1 MTFINLW
8 LKQNRDLLLVGAV
21 ICILCMLFV
30 PIPPVLLDILLIFN
44 FSIALLILL
53 LTFYSDKPTSFST
66 FPSLLLI
73 VTLFRLA
80 LNIASTRLIL
90 SDGEAGKVIE
100 SIGIYVVGGNYVIG
114 LVVFFI
120 LVMVQYVV
128 VTSGAQR
135 VAEVAARFTLD
146 SLPGKQMSIDA
157 DLNMGLIG
165 EEAARERRLTL
176 EKEANF
182 YGSMDGASK
191 FVKGDAVA
199 GIILIFIN
207 IIGGLAVGVAQ
218 LGMDW
223 SDAVHTYTLLTVGDG
238 IVTQIPSL
246 IISTATGLLIT
257 RAATDARLSQ
267 EIGQQM
273 GSSPKSLMIVAAM
286 LGFAMFLPGLPK
298 VPVLI
303 AFFTFAVCSYL
314 VWKTAVRQQLVV
326 SEPNESAPAASQNTD
341 VSTNVSNTPEQMLA
355 FYPLELLVNADL
367 IDFIQN
373 TDPLK
378 QRFETFRQQFARNM
392 GMVLPELRLQNS
404 VELAAH
410 TYQIKIHGSLLA
422 TGTIL
427 PEQLLVIDHKAEFLA
442 VKGES
447 TREPTFGLAAMWIDP
462 SQEKQARAASYTVV
476 DPGTVLLTHLTELM
490 RTHAADLLSRQE
502 TERLLNR
509 LDKANQSMVD
519 ELVPAL
525 LTLSDIQKV
534 LQQLLAEK
542 VTIKPLP
549 LILEALLENAR
560 KHKEPMQLVEF
571 VRQKMKLHLVETLLD
586 KEGKLQIL
594 TLEGGLE
601 QSLVQGLQQDGARQF
616 FAVAPQLAEQLIQQL
631 TTHSERL
638 IAARLPVVLLC
649 YPQLRQPL
657 KQLLDRVLP
666 HMHVLAL
673 NEIPTTVS
681 VKNAGL
687 ILHSNQAA

>member
-1 MTFINLW
+1 MNIFSLW
-8 LKQNRDLLLVGAV
+8 LSQNRDLLLVGAV
-21 ICILCMLFV
+21 IGILCMLFV
-30 PIPPVLLDILLIFN
+30 PVPPVLLDILLIFN
-44 FSIALLILL
+44 FSIALLVLL

-90 SDGEAGKVIE
+90 NDGEAGKVIE

-165 EEAARERRLTL
+165 EDGARERRLTL

-191 FVKGDAVA
+191 FVKGDAIA

-223 SDAVHTYTLLTVGDG
+223 SKAVHTYTLLTVGDG

-273 GSSPKSLMIVAAM
+273 GSSPKSLMIVATM
-286 LGFAMFLPGLPK
+286 LGFAMLLPGLPK
-298 VPVLI
+298 VPVFI
-303 AFFTFAVCSYL
+303 AFVTFAACGYL
-314 VWKTAVRQQLVV
+314 VWRTATRQQQL
-326 SEPNESAPAASQNTD
+326 SLQDEIIQPSMQNSNQSTSLNSA
-341 VSTNVSNTPEQMLA
+341 PEQMLN

-367 IDFIQN
+367 FDFVQN
-373 TDPLK
+373 KDPLK

-392 GMVLPELRLQNS
+392 GMVLPELRLQS
-404 VELAAH
+404 SADIAAN
-410 TYQIKIHGSLLA
+410 TYQIRIHGSQLA
-422 TGTIL
+422 IGTIY
-427 PEQLLVIDHKAEFLA
+427 PEQLLVIDHKAEFQA

-447 TREPTFGLAAMWIDP
+447 TKEPTFGLAAMWIELE
-462 SQEKQARAASYTVV
+462 QEKLARAASYTVV

-490 RTHAADLLSRQE
+490 RTHASELLSRQE
-502 TERLLNR
+502 VERLLNR

-525 LTLSDIQKV
+525 LSLSDIQKV
-534 LQQLLAEK
+534 LQQLLIEK
-542 VTIKPLP
+542 VSIKPLP
-549 LILEALLENAR
+549 LILEALVENAR

-571 VRQKMKLHLVETLLD
+571 VRQKMKLHLVEALLD

-594 TLEGGLE
+594 TLEGVLE
-601 QSLVQGLQQDGARQF
+601 QNLVQGLQQDGTRQF
-616 FAVAPQLAEQLIQQL
+616 FAVNPQLAEHLIQQL
-631 TTHSERL
+631 TSHSERL

-649 YPQLRQPL
+649 YPQLRLPL
-657 KQLLDRVLP
+657 KQLIDRVLP

-687 ILHSNQAA
+687 ILQYRQAA

>member
-1 MTFINLW
+1 MNFLNIW

-30 PIPPVLLDILLIFN
+30 PVPPVLLDILLIFN

-90 SDGEAGKVIE
+90 NDGEAGKVIE
-100 SIGIYVVGGNYVIG
+100 SIGIYVVAGNYVIG

-128 VTSGAQR
+128 VTNGAQR

-165 EEAARERRLTL
+165 EEAARERRLAL

-286 LGFAMFLPGLPK
+286 LGFAMLLPGLPK
-298 VPVLI
+298 VPVFI
-303 AFFTFAVCSYL
+303 AFVTFAVCGYL
-314 VWKTAVRQQLVV
+314 VWRTAVRQQQQVV
-326 SEPNESAPAASQNTD
+326 VDPNETLPVASQNT
-341 VSTNVSNTPEQMLA
+341 NVGTTPEQMLT

-367 IDFIQN
+367 LEFIQN

-392 GMVLPELRLQNS
+392 GMVLPELRIQSS
-404 VELAAH
+404 VDLASH
-410 TYQIKIHGSLLA
+410 GYQIKIHGSLLA
-422 TGTIL
+422 TGTIF

-442 VKGES
+442 VQGES
-447 TREPTFGLAAMWIDP
+447 TKEPTFGLAAMWIDP
-462 SQEKQARAASYTVV
+462 TQEKQARAASYTVV

-490 RTHAADLLSRQE
+490 RTHASDLLSRQE

-560 KHKEPMQLVEF
+560 KHKEPLQLVEF
-571 VRQKMKLHLVETLLD
+571 VRQKMKLHLVEALLD

-601 QSLVQGLQQDGARQF
+601 QSLVQGLQQDGARQY
-616 FAVAPQLAEQLIQQL
+616 FAVDPHLAEQLIQQL

-687 ILHSNQAA
+687 ILHSKQAA

>member
-1 MTFINLW
+1 MNFINLW

-30 PIPPVLLDILLIFN
+30 PVPPVLLDILLIFN

-90 SDGEAGKVIE
+90 NDGEAGKVIE
-100 SIGIYVVGGNYVIG
+100 SIGIYVVAGNYVIG

-128 VTSGAQR
+128 VTNGAQR

-165 EEAARERRLTL
+165 EDAARERRLAL

-223 SDAVHTYTLLTVGDG
+223 SEAVHTYTLLTVGDG

-286 LGFAMFLPGLPK
+286 LGFAMLLPGLPK
-298 VPVLI
+298 VPLFI
-303 AFFTFAVCSYL
+303 AFVTFAVCGYL
-314 VWKTAVRQQLVV
+314 VWRTAVRQQQQGVPD
-326 SEPNESAPAASQNTD
+326 PNEALPLASPNPD
-341 VSTNVSNTPEQMLA
+341 ASTTPEQMLT

-367 IDFIQN
+367 LDFIQN

-404 VELAAH
+404 VDLVSH
-410 TYQIKIHGSLLA
+410 SYQIKIHGSLLA
-422 TGTIL
+422 TGTIF
-427 PEQLLVIDHKAEFLA
+427 PELLLVIDHKAEFLA
-442 VKGES
+442 VQGER
-447 TREPTFGLAAMWIDP
+447 TKEPTFGLAAMWIDP
-462 SQEKQARAASYTVV
+462 IQEKQARAASYTVV

-560 KHKEPMQLVEF
+560 KHKEPLQLVEF
-571 VRQKMKLHLVETLLD
+571 VRQKMKLHLVEALLD

-616 FAVAPQLAEQLIQQL
+616 FAVDPHLAEQLIQQL

-687 ILHSNQAA
+687 ILHSRQAA

>member
-1 MTFINLW
+1 MNVFNLW
-8 LKQNRDLLLVGAV
+8 LSQNRDLLLVGAV
-21 ICILCMLFV
+21 IGILCMLFV
-30 PIPPVLLDILLIFN
+30 PVPSVLLDLLLIFN
-44 FSIALLILL
+44 FSIALLVLL

-90 SDGEAGKVIE
+90 NDGEAGKVIE

-165 EEAARERRLTL
+165 EEAARERRLSL

-191 FVKGDAVA
+191 FVKGDAIA

-207 IIGGLAVGVAQ
+207 IIGGLAVGIAQ
-218 LGMDW
+218 LGLSW
-223 SDAVHTYTLLTVGDG
+223 SEAVHTFTLLTVGDG

-273 GSSPKSLMIVAAM
+273 GSSPKSLMIVAVM
-286 LGFAMFLPGLPK
+286 LGFAMLLPGLPK
-298 VPVLI
+298 VPVFI
-303 AFFTFAVCSYL
+303 AFVTFAVSGYL
-314 VWKTAVRQQLVV
+314 VWRTAIRQRQLLLPDEAKLP
-326 SEPNESAPAASQNTD
+326 SAQNSSQSAHPNTA
-341 VSTNVSNTPEQMLA
+341 PEQMLT
-355 FYPLELLVNADL
+355 FYPLELLVNTDL
-367 IDFIQN
+367 LDFVQN
-373 TDPLK
+373 KDPLQ

-392 GMVLPELRLQNS
+392 GMVLPELRLQS
-404 VELAAH
+404 SIDIAAH
-410 TYQIKIHGSLLA
+410 SYQIRIHGSQLA
-422 TGTIL
+422 IGSIF
-427 PEQLLVIDHKAEFLA
+427 PEQLLVIDHKSEFLA

-447 TREPTFGLAAMWIDP
+447 TKEPTFGLAAMWVDLD
-462 SQEKQARAASYTVV
+462 QEKPARAASYTVV

-490 RTHAADLLSRQE
+490 RTHASELLSRQE
-502 TERLLNR
+502 TERLLSR

-525 LTLSDIQKV
+525 LSLSDIQKV
-534 LQQLLAEK
+534 LQQLLTEK
-542 VTIKPLP
+542 VSIKPLP
-549 LILEALLENAR
+549 LILEALVENAR
-560 KHKEPMQLVEF
+560 KQKEPMQLVES
-571 VRQKMKLHLVETLLD
+571 VRQKMKLHLVEALLD

-594 TLEGGLE
+594 TLEGVLE
-601 QSLVQGLQQDGARQF
+601 QSLVQGLQQDGIRQF
-616 FAVAPQLAEQLIQQL
+616 FAVDPQLAEHLIQQL
-631 TTHSERL
+631 TAHSERL

-687 ILHSNQAA
+687 ILQYRQAA

>member
-1 MTFINLW
+1 
-8 LKQNRDLLLVGAV
+8 
-21 ICILCMLFV
+21 
-30 PIPPVLLDILLIFN
+30 
-44 FSIALLILL
+44 
-53 LTFYSDKPTSFST
+53 
-66 FPSLLLI
+66 
-73 VTLFRLA
+73 
-80 LNIASTRLIL
+80 
-90 SDGEAGKVIE
+90 
-100 SIGIYVVGGNYVIG
+100 
-114 LVVFFI
+114 
-120 LVMVQYVV
+120 
-128 VTSGAQR
+128 
-135 VAEVAARFTLD
+135 
-146 SLPGKQMSIDA
+146 
-157 DLNMGLIG
+157 
-165 EEAARERRLTL
+165 
-176 EKEANF
+176 
-182 YGSMDGASK
+182 
-191 FVKGDAVA
+191 
-199 GIILIFIN
+199 
-207 IIGGLAVGVAQ
+207 
-218 LGMDW
+218 
-223 SDAVHTYTLLTVGDG
+223 
-238 IVTQIPSL
+238 L

-286 LGFAMFLPGLPK
+286 LGFAMLLPGLPK
-298 VPVLI
+298 VPVFI
-303 AFFTFAVCSYL
+303 AFVTFAVCGYL
-314 VWKTAVRQQLVV
+314 VWRTAVRQQQQVV
-326 SEPNESAPAASQNTD
+326 VDPNETLPVASQNT
-341 VSTNVSNTPEQMLA
+341 NVGTTPEQMLT

-367 IDFIQN
+367 LEFIQN

-392 GMVLPELRLQNS
+392 GMVLPELRIQSS
-404 VELAAH
+404 VDLASH
-410 TYQIKIHGSLLA
+410 GYQIKIHGSLLA
-422 TGTIL
+422 TGTIF

-442 VKGES
+442 VQGES
-447 TREPTFGLAAMWIDP
+447 TKEPTFGLAAMWIDP
-462 SQEKQARAASYTVV
+462 TQEKQARAASYTVV

-490 RTHAADLLSRQE
+490 RTHASDLLSRQE

-560 KHKEPMQLVEF
+560 KHKEPLQLVEF
-571 VRQKMKLHLVETLLD
+571 VRQKMKLHLVEALLD

-601 QSLVQGLQQDGARQF
+601 QSLVQGLQQDGARQY
-616 FAVAPQLAEQLIQQL
+616 FAVDPHLAEQLIQQL

-687 ILHSNQAA
+687 ILHSKQAA